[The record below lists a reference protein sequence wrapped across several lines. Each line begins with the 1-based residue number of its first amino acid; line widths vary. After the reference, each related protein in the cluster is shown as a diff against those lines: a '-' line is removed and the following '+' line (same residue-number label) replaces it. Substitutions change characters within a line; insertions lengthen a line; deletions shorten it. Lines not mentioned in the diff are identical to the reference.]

1 MDVIVSLAPIIAVAA
16 FWIWSGVLAFHD
28 ARRRGKPP
36 VLVAMLVL
44 LCGWPVSVLV
54 WIALRPDVVKRKPFN
69 LDDFRV
75 Q

>member
-1 MDVIVSLAPIIAVAA
+1 MDLLVFTPLILLVAA
-16 FWIWSGVLAFHD
+16 WIWSGVLAFHD

-44 LCGWPVSVLV
+44 LCAWPLSVLV
-54 WIALRPDVVKRKPFN
+54 WIALRPDVVDRRPFN
-69 LDDFRV
+69 LDDYRV

>member
-1 MDVIVSLAPIIAVAA
+1 MDLLYFAPIVVGIIA
-16 FWIWSGVLAFHD
+16 WIWSGVMAFHD

-44 LCGWPVSVLV
+44 LCAWPLSVLV
-54 WIALRPDVVKRKPFN
+54 WLALRPDVVSRRPFN
-69 LDDFRV
+69 LDDYRV

>member
-1 MDVIVSLAPIIAVAA
+1 M
-16 FWIWSGVLAFHD
+16 AFHD

-44 LCGWPVSVLV
+44 LCAWPLSVLV
-54 WIALRPDVVKRKPFN
+54 WLALRPDVASRRPFN
-69 LDDFRV
+69 LDDYRV

>member
-1 MDVIVSLAPIIAVAA
+1 MEILNFAPLILIPVA
-16 FWIWSGVLAFHD
+16 WIWSGVLAFHD

-44 LCGWPVSVLV
+44 LCAWPLSVLV
-54 WIALRPDVVKRKPFN
+54 WLALRPDVVKRRPFN
-69 LDDFRV
+69 LDDYRV